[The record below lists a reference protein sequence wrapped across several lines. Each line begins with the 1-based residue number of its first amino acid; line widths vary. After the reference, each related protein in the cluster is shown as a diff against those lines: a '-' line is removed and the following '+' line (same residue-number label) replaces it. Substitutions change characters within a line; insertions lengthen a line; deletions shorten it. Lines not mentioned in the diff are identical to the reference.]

1 MTKIK
6 FCGLK
11 RKADI
16 DAASAL
22 KPDYIGFVFA
32 KDSRR
37 YISPENA
44 AVLKSCLSSEI
55 SAVGV
60 FVNESPEAIASLLD
74 KGVIDLAQLHGD
86 EDEAYISRLKELT
99 GKPVIKAFRIS
110 SASDAAKASA
120 SSADMI
126 LLDSGTGSGRTFNW
140 QLIKEI
146 RRPYFLAGGLDPEN
160 AGDAVR
166 LLSPW
171 AVDVSSGIETDGFK
185 DIEKMAAFAEIVRK
199 TSEKTLSSIKNA
211 MEKS

>member
-16 DAASAL
+16 EAANAL
-22 KPDYIGFVFA
+22 MPDFIGFVFA

-44 AVLKSCLSSEI
+44 AVLKSRLSPEI
-55 SAVGV
+55 TAVGV
-60 FVNESPEAIASLLD
+60 FVNERPESIASLLND
-74 KGVIDLAQLHGD
+74 GVIDLAQLHGD
-86 EDEAYISRLKELT
+86 EDEAYISRLKGLT
-99 GKPVIKAFRIS
+99 GKPVIKAFRITS
-110 SASDAAKASA
+110 SSEVMKASA

-160 AGDAVR
+160 VSAAVG
-166 LLSPW
+166 LLNPW
-171 AVDVSSGIETDGFK
+171 AVDVSSGIETDELK
-185 DIEKMAAFAEIVRK
+185 DIEKMAAFAAAVRK
-199 TSEKTLSSIKNA
+199 AFKEF
-211 MEKS
+211 